1 MSWNDCLYEYYKKHG
16 GQFLAGEEDDGLL
29 VFSWKDRPLAVD
41 LSMADGGRG
50 STFSYV
56 RARIPVTLAR
66 PYKLTIGAE
75 RVLSG
80 GVNTVLRAV
89 PGLPGGGILPAD
101 FGFPEVTKKR
111 LIRTENVPFTKLVL
125 GSLELRN
132 ALLACPSE
140 KVEIRPGPGEEGLHL
155 ITVTTAHAIYSGDGG
170 GWYLGT
176 RGEYTA
182 IYGSEEE
189 QAREARRVEEE
200 FFPRMDRFLDLA
212 RAAYDAV
219 TQWPM

>member
-1 MSWNDCLYEYYKKHG
+1 MSWNECLYWYHKKYG
-16 GQFLAGEEDDGLL
+16 GRLLAGEEDDGLL
-29 VFSWKDRPLAVD
+29 MLTWKDRPLAVD
-41 LSMADGGRG
+41 LSVVNGGRG
-50 STFSYV
+50 STFFYV
-56 RARIPVTLAR
+56 RARIPVTLGK
-66 PYKLTIGAE
+66 PCKLTIGPE
-75 RVLSG
+75 RRLSG
-80 GVNTVLRAV
+80 GVNAVLKTV
-89 PGLPGGGILPAD
+89 PGVAGYSAD
-101 FGFPEVTKKR
+101 FGYPEVTKNR